1 MEFTIAVPEAVELK
15 ADDQVSFVTVPS
27 NGKSTTVMVGATE
40 EADSDEENTP
50 DDAVVG
56 SKFGKVFSVI
66 AGLGGLAA
74 LVAGATHWLNQ
85 NQDFVH
91 FLHPLC
97 DFLAQFNIKF

>member
-1 MEFTIAVPEAVELK
+1 MEFTIAVPEGVELK

-50 DDAVVG
+50 DDAVGG

-85 NQDFVH
+85 NQDSVH
-91 FLHPLC
+91 FLQPLC